1 MESSIL
7 EKNAKEKGKKLLY
20 IENFQLKKNY
30 NALFYSVLCS
40 IINIYNEVPKEE
52 SEKKGIYFL
61 ESENLL
67 LANITKDLVE
77 SYYEYEKLFQNLMGG
92 KNTLFQ
98 KFSPEFDKMSNF
110 SDRNKKK
117 YKFDIALSNSS
128 NNTSNN
134 NEVNNDDN
142 KTTTSV
148 LEQINKSYV
157 PSKLNGQK
165 KSRIQ
170 NNLDE
175 FSNYFNGIYF
185 ESVAIESLFRLI
197 DENFTD
203 EEDAKNSIVF
213 LPRIIF
219 YLEKKMKYQPY
230 NADKKKYSGFN
241 EIDCAFILKGKE
253 KVIFKMEMITCFKS
267 FNTKKESEFFNI
279 KNFSELTLCKD
290 DVVLIEVK
298 SRWNRLTKNEEDIY
312 IDKDDTENKLEKFI
326 YRAKKFIP
334 FYLKLK
340 LIQKTQKVVLIYL
353 YNNSMYFD
361 IEKEKDEINKARRL
375 LKYEKNMELYI
386 AYYQP
391 YVKMFNSYQN
401 IKHLR
406 NLNQEVSNQK
416 SRLETQEE
424 EIKNQKMEIKNQ
436 KMEIKKLEQEVK
448 EMKELFK
455 KKEDD
460 WNIQNKKI
468 IDEMMQSLLNKM
480 NLPHPDMNNNLE
492 NNENN
497 VIDKDNNDKK
507 KKNSISSSSNT
518 TTNESFNKK

>member
-1 MESSIL
+1 M
-7 EKNAKEKGKKLLY
+7 
-20 IENFQLKKNY
+20 
-30 NALFYSVLCS
+30 
-40 IINIYNEVPKEE
+40 
-52 SEKKGIYFL
+52 
-61 ESENLL
+61 
-67 LANITKDLVE
+67 
-77 SYYEYEKLFQNLMGG
+77 
-92 KNTLFQ
+92 
-98 KFSPEFDKMSNF
+98 
-110 SDRNKKK
+110 
-117 YKFDIALSNSS
+117 
-128 NNTSNN
+128 
-134 NEVNNDDN
+134 
-142 KTTTSV
+142 
-148 LEQINKSYV
+148 
-157 PSKLNGQK
+157 
-165 KSRIQ
+165 
-170 NNLDE
+170 
-175 FSNYFNGIYF
+175 YF
-185 ESVAIESLFRLI
+185 ESLAIESLFRLI

-219 YLEKKMKYQPY
+219 YLEKKMKYQAY

-267 FNTKKESEFFNI
+267 FETKKESEFFNI
-279 KNFSELTLCKD
+279 KNFSELTICKD

-298 SRWNRLTKNEEDIY
+298 SSWNRLTKNEEDIY

-326 YRAKKFIP
+326 HRAKKLIS

-361 IEKEKDEINKARRL
+361 IEKENSEINRARGL
-375 LKYEKNMELYI
+375 LNYEKNMQLYI

-406 NLNQEVSNQK
+406 SLNQEVKDQK
-416 SRLETQEE
+416 TRLETQEK
-424 EIKNQKMEIKNQ
+424 EIKNQKMEIDKQ
-436 KMEIKKLEQEVK
+436 KERSEKLEQEMK

-460 WNIQNKKI
+460 WNIQKKKI
-468 IDEMMQSLLNKM
+468 IDEMMQSFLNKM
-480 NLPHPDMNNNLE
+480 NSPHPDMNNNLE
-492 NNENN
+492 NNEKDA
-497 VIDKDNNDKK
+497 IDKDNNDKK

-518 TTNESFNKK
+518 TTDESLNKK

>member
-1 MESSIL
+1 MESSIPK
-7 EKNAKEKGKKLLY
+7 KNSQERGKKLLD

-40 IINIYNEVPKEE
+40 IIQIYNEVPKEE
-52 SEKKGIYFL
+52 SEKKGIYLL
-61 ESENLL
+61 EEENVL

-98 KFSPEFDKMSNF
+98 KFATEYDKMSNF
-110 SDRNKKK
+110 SDRNNKK
-117 YKFDIALSNSS
+117 YKFNIALSNSS
-128 NNTSNN
+128 NNTSSN

-148 LEQINKSYV
+148 LEKINKSYV

-185 ESVAIESLFRLI
+185 ESLAIETLFRLI

-219 YLEKKMKYQPY
+219 YLEKKMKYQAY

-267 FNTKKESEFFNI
+267 FETKKESEFFNI

-298 SRWNRLTKNEEDIY
+298 SSWNRLTKNEEDIY

-326 YRAKKFIP
+326 HRAKKLIS

-361 IEKEKDEINKARRL
+361 IEKENSEINRARGL
-375 LKYEKNMELYI
+375 LNYEKNMQLYI

-406 NLNQEVSNQK
+406 SLNQEVKDQK
-416 SRLETQEE
+416 TRLETQEK
-424 EIKNQKMEIKNQ
+424 EIKNQKMEIDKQ
-436 KMEIKKLEQEVK
+436 KERSEKLEQEMK

-460 WNIQNKKI
+460 WNIQKKKI
-468 IDEMMQSLLNKM
+468 IDEMMQSFLNKM
-480 NLPHPDMNNNLE
+480 NSPHPDMNNNLE
-492 NNENN
+492 NNEKDA
-497 VIDKDNNDKK
+497 IDKDNNDKK

-518 TTNESFNKK
+518 TTDESFNKK